1 MPPTPRTK
9 VSTKAR
15 AAPKLKSG
23 LTATSDY
30 AAKLAPFDQKTLA
43 LWAADCAEHVL
54 PHFETIRP
62 TDERVR
68 RAVEAARA
76 WARGE
81 ITMMMARAAA
91 VKTHAAARESH
102 HPAAVAAARAAG
114 HAAGTAHS
122 IRHARGAAAYAIVS
136 VVAATTADKHDSA
149 ATAEREWQI
158 AKLPEQEFR
167 LTVYEFSRKV
177 SAAAVIWVI

>member
-1 MPPTPRTK
+1 MNRTK
-9 VSTKAR
+9 VSTKVR
-15 AAPKLKSG
+15 VAPRFKTG
-23 LTATSDY
+23 MTATSDY
-30 AAKLAPFDQKTLA
+30 AARLAPFDQKTLA
-43 LWAADCAEHVL
+43 LWAADCAQHVL
-54 PHFETIRP
+54 PHFETLHP
-62 TDERVR
+62 TDDRPR
-68 RAVEAARA
+68 RAIEAART

-91 VKTHAAARESH
+91 VKTHAAARESD

-136 VVAATTADKHDSA
+136 AVAATTGDEHDSA

-158 AKLPEQEFR
+158 AKLPTSNQE
-167 LTVYEFSRKV
+167 
-177 SAAAVIWVI
+177 A